1 MELKPLNTTL
11 MIEQGKEYWLNEL
24 RLPLPGFY
32 LYTDGPAHL
41 QEQELDRTTLKLH
54 IETGKIKRFRDLYD
68 MKVWMLTSYVVFLY
82 RMTHDTDLL
91 IGVNNEKG
99 NLLPLRVNL
108 SGNDSFAQ
116 IYEQILGKMEHI
128 EISNFRLKI

>member
-1 MELKPLNTTL
+1 
-11 MIEQGKEYWLNEL
+11 
-24 RLPLPGFY
+24 
-32 LYTDGPAHL
+32 
-41 QEQELDRTTLKLH
+41 
-54 IETGKIKRFRDLYD
+54 
-68 MKVWMLTSYVVFLY
+68 MLTSYVVFLY

-128 EISNFRLKI
+128 EISAFRLKI